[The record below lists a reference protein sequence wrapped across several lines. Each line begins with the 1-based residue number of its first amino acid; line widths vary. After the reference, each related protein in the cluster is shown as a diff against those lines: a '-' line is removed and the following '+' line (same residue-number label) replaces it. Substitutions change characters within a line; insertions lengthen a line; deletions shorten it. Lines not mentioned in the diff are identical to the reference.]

1 MSRRNTIKLCNAA
14 VEPLKGV
21 IPEKVYVEID
31 DLINKYDEWG
41 VGMEMLFDTISEEE
55 ISISVGQFQK
65 MCKAMEAMG
74 RGDSHRIEYT
84 RAHHVS
90 S

>member
-1 MSRRNTIKLCNAA
+1 
-14 VEPLKGV
+14 
-21 IPEKVYVEID
+21 
-31 DLINKYDEWG
+31 
-41 VGMEMLFDTISEEE
+41 MEMLFDTISEEE